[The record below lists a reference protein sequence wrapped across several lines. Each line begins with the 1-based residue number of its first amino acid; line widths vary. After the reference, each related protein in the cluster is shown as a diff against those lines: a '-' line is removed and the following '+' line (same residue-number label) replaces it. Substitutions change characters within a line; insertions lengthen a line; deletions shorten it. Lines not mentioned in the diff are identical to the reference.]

1 MACSTHYAV
10 PNYTRYN
17 PSKGCKVTPQSD
29 AIIQALVQELLA
41 KGITAARSGQRQ
53 SARRYLSQATTLD
66 PSNEKAWLWLSGVVD
81 DYQLMLACLNKV
93 LALNPHNPRA
103 QAGAKWVRARIAI
116 RAHAGLRWVRGRPKR
131 PADVF
136 AGRLPPWIAEQ
147 FPAPTGRPARST
159 GHRIWVWLAL
169 VVAVILLL
177 LVMLSVVR
185 PAGAAAW
192 LPFLATPTPTI
203 AERTAG
209 LFAEFETAW
218 DERDWASALNYLAEI
233 EALDPS
239 YPNLRGGQ
247 WATHLFWGQQL
258 AKDGQLDEALAHFE
272 RALESMPDEPIA
284 HWEQTITANYLAG
297 EECYQKGDWAGA
309 VDHLAL
315 VYDMDRDFHDVQPLL
330 KDAHY
335 RLARQLQ
342 EAGQLVE
349 AQAEYE
355 RALEMSPDDQEA
367 QAGLAEVVAMLTPP
381 TPTPTPVPPT
391 PAQTGKRIEV
401 NLTEQHLYVWEDDR
415 LIYDWVCS
423 TGGYGSPT
431 APGNYQVLDKIP
443 NAYASTWNLQMPYW
457 LGIYYAGTLENGIH
471 ALPIL
476 SNGQRLWEGYLG
488 QRVSY
493 GCVILSTE
501 AARTLYHWAEVG
513 TPVIVHH

>member
-1 MACSTHYAV
+1 M
-10 PNYTRYN
+10 
-17 PSKGCKVTPQSD
+17 
-29 AIIQALVQELLA
+29 
-41 KGITAARSGQRQ
+41 
-53 SARRYLSQATTLD
+53 
-66 PSNEKAWLWLSGVVD
+66 
-81 DYQLMLACLNKV
+81 
-93 LALNPHNPRA
+93 
-103 QAGAKWVRARIAI
+103 
-116 RAHAGLRWVRGRPKR
+116 
-131 PADVF
+131 
-136 AGRLPPWIAEQ
+136 
-147 FPAPTGRPARST
+147 
-159 GHRIWVWLAL
+159 
-169 VVAVILLL
+169 
-177 LVMLSVVR
+177 
-185 PAGAAAW
+185 
-192 LPFLATPTPTI
+192 
-203 AERTAG
+203 
-209 LFAEFETAW
+209 
-218 DERDWASALNYLAEI
+218 AEI

-401 NLTEQHLYVWEDDR
+401 NLTEQHLYVWENDR

>member
-1 MACSTHYAV
+1 M
-10 PNYTRYN
+10 
-17 PSKGCKVTPQSD
+17 TPQSD
-29 AIIQALVQELLA
+29 AITQALVQELLT
-41 KGITAARSGQRQ
+41 KGIAAARTGRRQ
-53 SARRYLSQATTLD
+53 SARRYLSQATTID
-66 PSNEKAWLWLSGVVD
+66 PENEQAWLWLSGVVD

-93 LALNPHNPRA
+93 LALNPYNPRA

-116 RAHAGLRWVRGRPKR
+116 QAHAGLRWVRGRPKQS
-131 PADVF
+131 ADVF
-136 AGRLPPWIAEQ
+136 ADKLPPWIAEQ
-147 FPAPTGRPARST
+147 LPAQTTRIARST
-159 GHRIWVWLAL
+159 GRRVWVWLAL
-169 VVAVILLL
+169 IAALIVLLL
-177 LVMLSVVR
+177 LGLSVVR

-203 AERTAG
+203 AERTAA
-209 LFAEFETAW
+209 LFVEFEAAW
-218 DERDWASALNYLAEI
+218 NERDWASALSYLAEI
-233 EALDPS
+233 EALDAT
-239 YPNLRGGQ
+239 YPNLREGQ

-258 AKDGQLDEALAHFE
+258 EANGQLHEALAHFE
-272 RALESMPDEPIA
+272 RALEFMPDEPIA
-284 HWEQTITANYLAG
+284 HWEQTITAHYLAG
-297 EECYQKGDWAGA
+297 EESYAMGDWAGA
-309 VDHLAL
+309 VHNLAV
-315 VYDMDRDFHDVQPLL
+315 VYDMDRNFNDVQPLL

-335 RLARQLQ
+335 QLARQFQ

-349 AQAEYE
+349 AQTEYE
-355 RALEMSPDDQEA
+355 RALEITPGDQDA
-367 QAGLAEVVAMLTPP
+367 QDGLAEVVALLTPP

-391 PAQTGKRIEV
+391 SAQTGKRIEV
-401 NLTEQHLYVWEDDR
+401 NLTEQHLYVWEDGQ
-415 LIYDWVCS
+415 LVYDWVCS

-476 SNGQRLWEGYLG
+476 SSGQRLWEGYLG

-513 TPVIVHH
+513 TPVIIHY